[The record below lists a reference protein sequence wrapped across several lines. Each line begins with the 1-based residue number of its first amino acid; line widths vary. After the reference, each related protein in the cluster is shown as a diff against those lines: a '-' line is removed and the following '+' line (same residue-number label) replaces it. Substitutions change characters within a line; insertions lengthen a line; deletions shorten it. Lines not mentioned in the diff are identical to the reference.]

1 MNQNII
7 LSPINIDELV
17 TRVIDGVKTELKLS
31 TSAPAIQQPDEF
43 LTVKEVAR
51 LLGVS
56 LVTVHQWKKDGK
68 LKFQR
73 FGTRIRFRKSDIL
86 NVEKY
91 GRAVK

>member
-1 MNQNII
+1 MQNNII
-7 LSPINIDELV
+7 LSPINIDELE
-17 TRVIDGVKTELKLS
+17 TRLISRLKTELNLA
-31 TSAPAIQQPDEF
+31 TPAPANQPDEL

-51 LLGVS
+51 LLSVS
-56 LVTVHQWKKDGK
+56 LVTIHQWKKDGK

-91 GRAVK
+91 GRSAK

>member
-1 MNQNII
+1 MNYNII
-7 LSPINIDELV
+7 LSPINIDELE
-17 TRVIDGVKTELKLS
+17 TRLVSRLKTELNLS
-31 TSAPAIQQPDEF
+31 TPAPTNQQDEF

-56 LVTVHQWKKDGK
+56 LVTIHQWKKDGK

-91 GRAVK
+91 GRSAK